1 MSGMVSATNRVH
13 LNGCRKCCCVAS
25 LDPPAQSE
33 GRNRH
38 TAELSA
44 SVEEKLANK
53 TLQSRSNEINK
64 VEWKGGR
71 RLKSFSCFCT
81 SLSNT
86 HEKFFTSSRAFFL
99 HLESIEREKFLID
112 FFFTSTTC
120 GCSFQSR
127 KLIHHRCL
135 AFGMEDAKWC
145 HVQVHDER
153 NFLSHLT
160 WSEDVWCH

>member
-53 TLQSRSNEINK
+53 LYNRGRMKSIKSSER
-64 VEWKGGR
+64 VGG
-71 RLKSFSCFCT
+71 
-81 SLSNT
+81 
-86 HEKFFTSSRAFFL
+86 
-99 HLESIEREKFLID
+99 D
-112 FFFTSTTC
+112 
-120 GCSFQSR
+120 
-127 KLIHHRCL
+127 
-135 AFGMEDAKWC
+135 
-145 HVQVHDER
+145 
-153 NFLSHLT
+153 
-160 WSEDVWCH
+160 